1 MDMKKCEICG
11 EMYSTTYRTCPF
23 CEEEA
28 AMRKGKPIHRHASD
42 FRNKR
47 GGHAISILLLVIV
60 LIVIGTASVF
70 FFGDNIASMLGMHET
85 QAPPVD
91 NNVDTDGG
99 DEGQSGSQDG
109 GNTPVAPETPVSLF
123 AQSLPLKEG
132 ATGTLT
138 VSGGGES
145 YTWTSSDEAVATV
158 DDTGLVTAVGAG
170 SATITVTDG
179 YTSAECTVQVGG
191 NSGTSGLTINRE
203 DFTQKVGQSWQLK
216 IEGTTSPV
224 TWTIEDSSI
233 ATIAADGTV
242 TGVAPGITTAY
253 GTVDG
258 QILECI
264 VRIR

>member
-1 MDMKKCEICG
+1 MDMKKCEVCG

-23 CEEEA
+23 CQEEA

-42 FRNKR
+42 FRNRR
-47 GGHAISILLLVIV
+47 GGHAFSILLLVII
-60 LIVIGTASVF
+60 LIVIGAASVF
-70 FFGDNIASMLGMHET
+70 FFGDSIASMLGMHET

-91 NNVDTDGG
+91 DNVDTDIGDGSQGG
-99 DEGQSGSQDG
+99 TQDG
-109 GNTPVAPETPVSLF
+109 GDTVVTPDTPVVLS

-145 YTWTSSDEAVATV
+145 YTWSSSDESVATV
-158 DDTGLVTAVGAG
+158 DDAGVVTAVGTG

-191 NSGTSGLTINRE
+191 NSAASGFTINRE
-203 DFTQKVGQSWQLK
+203 DFTQGVGQKWQLK
-216 IEGTTSPV
+216 IEGTDSPV

-233 ATIAADGTV
+233 ATIDADGTV
-242 TGVAPGITTAY
+242 TGVSAGITTAY

-264 VRIR
+264 VRIK

>member
-23 CEEEA
+23 CQEEA
-28 AMRKGKPIHRHASD
+28 AMRKGKPLHRHASD

-47 GGHAISILLLVIV
+47 GGHAISILLLVIILV
-60 LIVIGTASVF
+60 VIGAASVF
-70 FFGDNIASMLGMHET
+70 FFGDSIASMLGMHET
-85 QAPPVD
+85 QAPLVD
-91 NNVDTDGG
+91 NSGDSQVGDDG
-99 DEGQSGSQDG
+99 QDG
-109 GNTPVAPETPVSLF
+109 NQGGSPVVTPDTPVVLS

-145 YTWTSSDEAVATV
+145 YTWSSSDPAVATV
-158 DDTGLVTAVGAG
+158 DDAGVVTAVGAG
-170 SATITVTDG
+170 SATISVTDG
-179 YTSAECTVQVGG
+179 FTSADCTVQVGG
-191 NSGTSGLTINRE
+191 NSAASGLTINRE

-216 IEGTTSPV
+216 IEGTDSPV

-233 ATIAADGTV
+233 ATIDADGTV
-242 TGVAPGITTAY
+242 TGVSAGTTTAY